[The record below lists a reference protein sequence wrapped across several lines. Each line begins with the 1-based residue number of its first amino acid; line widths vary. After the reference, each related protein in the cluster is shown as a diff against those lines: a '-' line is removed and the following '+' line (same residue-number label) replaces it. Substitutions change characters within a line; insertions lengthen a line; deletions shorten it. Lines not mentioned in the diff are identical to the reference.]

1 MSTDMTLQ
9 IDSPDLN
16 GSLKFA
22 EQIGARLRG
31 GELIELLS
39 DLGGGKTT
47 FVRGIALGAGSTDH
61 VSSPSFTL
69 TNVYEAGN
77 VTIHHF
83 DFYRLDDPGILRNE
97 IAEVLMDS
105 QAVIIIEW
113 AGIIEDI
120 LPAARISIAITV
132 TGEQSRHYD
141 LRFDNAFEYL
151 LSGLSI

>member
-1 MSTDMTLQ
+1 MSTNMTLQ
-9 IDSPDLN
+9 IDSQDLN
-16 GSLKFA
+16 GSLKLA

-31 GELIELLS
+31 GELIELSS

-105 QAVIIIEW
+105 QAVVIIEW
-113 AGIIEDI
+113 AGIIEDV

-141 LRFDNAFEYL
+141 LRFDNVYEYL
-151 LSGLSI
+151 SSGLSI